1 MLKYTYAAYLPAEER
16 YGADRVTAHSGT
28 SRASIKS
35 DEDESIL
42 GEGSALI
49 NAMRHLSHYQYHHLH
64 VQRSQTLTFG
74 AGRQVLT
81 RSWTSTWGAQNHT
94 AVSIRRGAD
103 TAVSTDL
110 RPEYLTERFAQS

>member
-16 YGADRVTAHSGT
+16 YGADRVTAHSGA

-42 GEGSALI
+42 GEVSALT

-81 RSWTSTWGAQNHT
+81 RSWTSTWGAWK
-94 AVSIRRGAD
+94 SIEQSVEGA
-103 TAVSTDL
+103 AMIAHSTDP
-110 RPEYLTERFAQS
+110 RTEFLMERIAQS

>member
-16 YGADRVTAHSGT
+16 YGADRVTAHSGA
-28 SRASIKS
+28 SRVSMKS

-42 GEGSALI
+42 GKGSALI

-81 RSWTSTWGAQNHT
+81 GSWTSTRGSWKTNALL
-94 AVSIRRGAD
+94 IRREASN
-103 TAVSTDL
+103 ALSTDL
-110 RPEYLTERFAQS
+110 RTEFLTERFAQS